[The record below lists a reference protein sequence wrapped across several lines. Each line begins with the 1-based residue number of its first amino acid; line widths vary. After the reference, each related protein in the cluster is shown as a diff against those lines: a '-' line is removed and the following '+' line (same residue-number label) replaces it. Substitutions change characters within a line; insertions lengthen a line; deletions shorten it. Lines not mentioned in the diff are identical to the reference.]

1 MRKSE
6 ANSMCHGGPP
16 ADRRDPPEPAN
27 QADQLTALACEARLL
42 EFGLE
47 GDGDAA
53 ARCLATDLECA
64 LSTAMDA
71 ESPDELTQARKAI
84 DSALKQVLKLGMHL
98 SAQMTDIEVDGI
110 LGKARM
116 PVLTAVLSGHA

>member
-1 MRKSE
+1 MRDDEGHS
-6 ANSMCHGGPP
+6 SCCGGP
-16 ADRRDPPEPAN
+16 AAGGRDPLN
-27 QADQLTALACEARLL
+27 QADQLTALAQEARLL

-53 ARCLATDLECA
+53 RRLAADLESA

-71 ESPDELTQARKAI
+71 ESPDELSQARAAI
-84 DSALKQVLKLGMHL
+84 DTALNRVVSLGMRL

-110 LGKARM
+110 LGTARM
-116 PVLTAVLSGHA
+116 PVLTAVLSARA